1 MLVTNFI
8 INFPR
13 SKNLLENKV
22 VDDFEDPLI
31 VEVPD
36 WQAELD
42 IFEDIDTVAVA
53 LEGRVADLF
62 AVAMEPDQ
70 HSHLVVVHPCTVQD
84 FDPKDK
90 VIVLEMC

>member
-1 MLVTNFI
+1 VA
-8 INFPR
+8 
-13 SKNLLENKV
+13 
-22 VDDFEDPLI
+22 DDSEDPSI

-42 IFEDIDTVAVA
+42 ISEDIDTVAVA
-53 LEGRVADLF
+53 LEDREADLL
-62 AVAMEPDQ
+62 AVAPVLAR
-70 HSHLVVVHPCTVQD
+70 HLVVVRLCTVPD